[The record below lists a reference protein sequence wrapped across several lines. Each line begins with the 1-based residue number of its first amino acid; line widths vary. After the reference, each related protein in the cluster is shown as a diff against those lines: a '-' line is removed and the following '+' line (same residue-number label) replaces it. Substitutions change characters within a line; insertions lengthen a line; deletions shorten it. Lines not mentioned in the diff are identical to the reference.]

1 MNDAGAPQAG
11 KHGSESA
18 TADLGSVLDKIRSRR
33 NEFESLSHI
42 PDDVIDDLKRI
53 GVYRAFVPKKFG
65 GDEITPMQFMKLIES
80 ISAADAST
88 GWVASFG
95 VTATYLAALPEST
108 FNHIYRQTPDLVFAG
123 ALFPLQPATRVDG
136 GFKVTGRWK
145 YGSGCMGASLI
156 GVGIRYADETSP
168 LPRMAVLARDKV
180 QIRPNW
186 DVMGLQATGSHDLV
200 VNDEFVAQ
208 EWTFLR
214 GQPSGLDNPIYRYPA
229 TALAGQVLAIV
240 GLGAARAAIT
250 EFSAL
255 ARGDVSI
262 TGAPTFADRAYVQS
276 ELAKAEAALRSARA
290 WFYEETA
297 DAWAA
302 LHDTERLPVQQVALL
317 RLAATKAARVGAD
330 VTRTMFSLAGMA
342 GIFRGHPLLRM
353 MNDAAVVA
361 QHAAL
366 GEGTWHCAGA
376 ALLGQATQAGYP

>member
-1 MNDAGAPQAG
+1 MNTRPKSAAPMSADAVSNTADRGVE
-11 KHGSESA
+11 SE
-18 TADLGSVLDKIRSRR
+18 TADLDRVLDKIRRRR
-33 NEFESLSHI
+33 NEFESLSHV
-42 PDDVIDDLKRI
+42 PDDVIADLKRI

-65 GDEITPMQFMKLIES
+65 GDEVTPMQFMKLIED

-108 FNHIYRQTPDLVFAG
+108 FSRIYGQSPDLVFAG
-123 ALFPLQPATRVDG
+123 ALFPLQLATRVDG
-136 GFKVTGRWK
+136 GFRVSGRWK

-156 GVGIRYADETSP
+156 GVGIRCADETST
-168 LPRMAVLARDKV
+168 LPRMAVLPREQV
-180 QIRPNW
+180 QIHPNW

-200 VNDEFVAQ
+200 VNDEFVAD

-214 GQPSGLDNPIYRYPA
+214 GEPSKFSNPIYRYPS
-229 TALAGQVLAIV
+229 TAIAGQVLAIV
-240 GLGAARAAIT
+240 GLGAARASIS

-262 TGAPTFADRAYVQS
+262 TGAPAFADRAYVQA

-297 DAWAA
+297 NAWEA
-302 LHDTERLPVQQVALL
+302 LHHAERLPVRQVALL

-330 VTRTMFSLAGMA
+330 VTRTMFSLAGMT
-342 GIFRGHPLLRM
+342 GVFRGHPLLRI

-361 QHAAL
+361 QHAFL
-366 GEGTWHCAGA
+366 GEGTWHCAGD
-376 ALLGQATQAGYP
+376 L